1 MVVLSLDNRSLS
13 SWEFMNCPV
22 QMERV
27 EEARKGDA
35 AATRSRILL
44 VAKQVFSRRGYSE
57 SGIRDIAGELGL
69 STTIL
74 LRYFG
79 SKAGLFEA
87 ALRDALRSEP
97 IFPPRDQYGTF
108 IVGRLTDPNHDMNPH
123 AMCVLATAH
132 EEAREITAR
141 VLQELAV
148 APMAAWLGSPD
159 AEPRARQILALCSG
173 FVLYTFQLTVAAGRP
188 GADSSMAAWL
198 ARSVQDIVD
207 AASGPPATSCPT
219 EATSRAEPG

>member
-1 MVVLSLDNRSLS
+1 MQLL
-13 SWEFMNCPV
+13 
-22 QMERV
+22 
-27 EEARKGDA
+27 EEPTKGDA
-35 AATRSRILL
+35 AATRARILA

-69 STTIL
+69 SSTIL

-97 IFPPRDQYGTF
+97 VFPPRDQYGAF
-108 IVGRLTDPNHDMNPH
+108 IAGRLTDPHHDMNPH

-132 EEAREITAR
+132 EEAREIATR

-148 APMAAWLGSPD
+148 EPMAAWLGCAD
-159 AEPRARQILALCSG
+159 GEARARQILALCSG
-173 FVLYTFQLTVAAGRP
+173 FVLYTFQLTVRPDGGR
-188 GADSSMAAWL
+188 ADPHMTAWL
-198 ARSVQDIVD
+198 ARSVQAIVD
-207 AASGPPATSCPT
+207 RAGAAPA
-219 EATSRAEPG
+219 